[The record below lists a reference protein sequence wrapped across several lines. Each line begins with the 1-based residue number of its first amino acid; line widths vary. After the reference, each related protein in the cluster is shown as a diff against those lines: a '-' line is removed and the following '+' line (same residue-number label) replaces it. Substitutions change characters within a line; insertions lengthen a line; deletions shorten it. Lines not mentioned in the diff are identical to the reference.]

1 MTFALVVCV
10 LNWIS
15 IGRALRYRQEVMTT
29 FFLPLFA
36 SVLMGA
42 VALGAYTGVYALTKT
57 ISLAMA
63 VSVPLAMV
71 TYGVLIIFLKAVTEE
86 ELAEMP
92 FGRKMVALCRKARLM

>member
-1 MTFALVVCV
+1 M
-10 LNWIS
+10 
-15 IGRALRYRQEVMTT
+15 
-29 FFLPLFA
+29 
-36 SVLMGA
+36 
-42 VALGAYTGVYALTKT
+42 VAEN
-57 ISLAMA
+57 A